1 MPSKLRELL
10 EEFRSVLGSRL
21 LDVILPP
28 TVFLVINGL
37 WGLTAA
43 MSAAL
48 VLAFVLGVVRWR
60 RGNPLRYAMGGA
72 GSVLLAI
79 GLVWILGRAEGY
91 FLPGLV
97 SGALTVALCLV
108 SLLARRPLTAWSSF
122 LARRWPLDWYW
133 HPRVRP
139 AYSETTV
146 LWSVFFTLRLA
157 WQVILYRNAQAETL
171 AWVQTLTG
179 WPALVI
185 LLVVTYIYGTW
196 RLRSLAGP
204 SLEEFKSGTPAPWH
218 GQQRGF

>member
-1 MPSKLRELL
+1 MPSKLSELL
-10 EEFRSVLGSRL
+10 DEFRSVLGSRL

-28 TVFLVINGL
+28 IVFLLVNGL

-43 MSAAL
+43 MAASL
-48 VLAFVLGVVRWR
+48 VLAVVLGIVRWR
-60 RGNPLRYAMGGA
+60 RGDPLRYALGGA

-108 SLLARRPLTAWSSF
+108 SLAAGRPLTAWSSF
-122 LARRWPLDWYW
+122 LARRWPLGWYW
-133 HPRVRP
+133 HARVRP
-139 AYSETTV
+139 AYTETTL
-146 LWSVFFTLRLA
+146 LWTLFFGARLA
-157 WQVILYRNAQAETL
+157 WQVILYRSAQADTL

-179 WPALVI
+179 WPALVV
-185 LLVVTYIYGTW
+185 LLVVTYFYGTW
-196 RLRSLAGP
+196 RLRNLAGP
-204 SLEEFKSGTPAPWH
+204 NLDEFKSGAPAPWR

>member
-10 EEFRSVLGSRL
+10 DEFRSVLGSRL
-21 LDVILPP
+21 LDIILPP
-28 TVFLVINGL
+28 TVFLLVNGL

-48 VLAFVLGVVRWR
+48 ALALVLGVIRWR
-60 RGNPLRYAMGGA
+60 RGDPLRYALGGA
-72 GSVLLAI
+72 GSVVLAI
-79 GLVWILGRAEGY
+79 GLVWVLGRAEGY

-108 SLLARRPLTAWSSF
+108 SLVAGRPLTAWSSF
-122 LARRWPLDWYW
+122 LARRWPLGWYW

-139 AYSETTV
+139 AYSETTL
-146 LWSVFFTLRLA
+146 LWTLFFALRLA
-157 WQVILYRNAQAETL
+157 WQVMLYRSAQADTL

-179 WPALVI
+179 WPAIV
-185 LLVVTYIYGTW
+185 LLLMVTYIYGTW
-196 RLRSLAGP
+196 RLRNLGGP
-204 SLEEFKSGTPAPWH
+204 NLDEFKSGAPAPWH

>member
-1 MPSKLRELL
+1 MPSKIRELL
-10 EEFRSVLGSRL
+10 EEFRNVLGSRL
-21 LDVILPP
+21 VDVILPP
-28 TVFLVINGL
+28 TVFLLVNGF

-43 MSAAL
+43 MVSALALAL
-48 VLAFVLGVVRWR
+48 VLGVLRWR
-60 RGNPLRYAMGGA
+60 LGHPLRYALGGA

-79 GLVWILGRAEGY
+79 GIVWVLGRAEGY

-133 HPRVRP
+133 HARVRP
-139 AYSETTV
+139 AYTETTL
-146 LWSVFFTLRLA
+146 LWTVFFALRLA
-157 WQVILYRNAQAETL
+157 WQVLLFRSARVDTL

-179 WPALVI
+179 WPSLI
-185 LLVVTYIYGTW
+185 LLLVVTYIYGTW
-196 RLRSLAGP
+196 RLRNLAGP

>member
-10 EEFRSVLGSRL
+10 DEFRSVLGSRL

-28 TVFLVINGL
+28 TIFLLVNGL
-37 WGLTAA
+37 WGLAAA
-43 MSAAL
+43 MAAAL
-48 VLAFVLGVVRWR
+48 VLSLVLGVMRWQ
-60 RGNPLRYAMGGA
+60 RGDPLRYALSGA

-79 GLVWILGRAEGY
+79 GLVWVLGRAESY

-97 SGALTVALCLV
+97 SGALTVSLCLV
-108 SLLARRPLTAWSSF
+108 SLLVRRPLTAWSSY

-133 HPRVRP
+133 HERVRP
-139 AYSETTV
+139 AYAETTL
-146 LWSVFFTLRLA
+146 LWTFFFGVRLA
-157 WQVILYRNAQAETL
+157 WQIKLYLNSETNTL

-179 WPALVI
+179 WPALVL

-196 RLRSLAGP
+196 RLRNLSGP
-204 SLEEFKSGTPAPWH
+204 NLDEFKSGAPAPWQ